1 MNDTLDSEP
10 TRHYLSMRQDNI
22 TRMATNSANCKTWT
36 ITIVTAL
43 LALTLADKAITG
55 YLKVLYIP
63 VFLFYLLDSYYL
75 SVEKRFRKIEEE
87 FVCKAKIGEDTND
100 LLYSFH
106 IHKYTWY
113 KQLFYATTSISV
125 WPFYLIIVIVLTLI
139 TL

>member
-10 TRHYLSMRQDNI
+10 TRHYLSMLQDNI

-43 LALTLADKAITG
+43 LALTLADKAIIG

-75 SVEKRFRKIEEE
+75 SVEKRFRKVEEE
-87 FVCKAKIGEDTND
+87 FVC
-100 LLYSFH
+100 
-106 IHKYTWY
+106 
-113 KQLFYATTSISV
+113 
-125 WPFYLIIVIVLTLI
+125 
-139 TL
+139 

>member
-10 TRHYLSMRQDNI
+10 TRHYLSMLQDNI

-75 SVEKRFRKIEEE
+75 SVEKRFRKIE
-87 FVCKAKIGEDTND
+87 F
-100 LLYSFH
+100 
-106 IHKYTWY
+106 
-113 KQLFYATTSISV
+113 TTR
-125 WPFYLIIVIVLTLI
+125 L
-139 TL
+139 